1 MKSAMPT
8 FSSAGNDYVCA
19 SLDSSSTQRC
29 CDETP
34 VGSTGAA
41 CRPLRR
47 TQVSSFAAWPS
58 MRAARGGDSALAL
71 ETSEPT
77 AELLPMEP
85 QFLYFTPSAVN

>member
-1 MKSAMPT
+1 
-8 FSSAGNDYVCA
+8 
-19 SLDSSSTQRC
+19 
-29 CDETP
+29 
-34 VGSTGAA
+34 
-41 CRPLRR
+41 
-47 TQVSSFAAWPS
+47 